1 MTPKFQA
8 DLAKAFAT
16 FKLPQVDLKSLT
28 DLQSKNV
35 DAMLKASQL
44 MAEAGK
50 AVAKFQMELATAA
63 IEDAMKTSQAVI
75 EAKTA
80 EAKFATQVE
89 AAKASYGKL
98 TQSAKELAD
107 MIAKPGQKAA
117 DILQKR
123 FIAQTQEFEAMV
135 AAAA

>member
-8 DLAKAFAT
+8 DLTKAFAT
-16 FKLPQVDLKSLT
+16 FKVPQVDLKTLT
-28 DLQSKNV
+28 ELQSKNV
-35 DAMLKASQL
+35 EAVMKASQL
-44 MAEAGK
+44 LAEAGK
-50 AVAKFQMELATAA
+50 AVAKFQIELATKAV
-63 IEDAMKTSQAVI
+63 EDAVKTSQAVI
-75 EAKTA
+75 EAKTP
-80 EAKFATQVE
+80 EAKFTTQVE

-123 FIAQTQEFEAMV
+123 FIAQTQELEAMV